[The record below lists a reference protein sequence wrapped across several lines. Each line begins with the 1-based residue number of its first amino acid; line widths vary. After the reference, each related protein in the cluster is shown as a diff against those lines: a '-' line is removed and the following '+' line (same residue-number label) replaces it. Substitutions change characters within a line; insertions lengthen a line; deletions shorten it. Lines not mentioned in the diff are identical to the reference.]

1 MLMPRLFSLFFLTL
15 FAATLPLSAEAA
27 TADGYADAVDQ
38 FRYPDNHNPED
49 GIGAP
54 DGVYVNFLQ
63 DEEEVT
69 YDMGEGEE
77 GTGDLILYELYESF
91 TPEYTVYFLDASYT
105 VIQKVEGQ
113 LSTETTQITLDYTGE
128 VPYRYVTIEAT
139 DGEWH
144 LDAIE
149 AVTTVATD
157 EEDVPVDEEEL
168 VDEEEP
174 AEDTSSTQGMLLK
187 LPDDHDPA
195 TSVDAAVYLVGGD
208 GKRHA
213 FPTEAI
219 FYSWF
224 EDFSTLSYIDET
236 HLAEYALGANV
247 AIRPGTS
254 LIKLTN
260 DPKVYVVDDEN
271 VLHWIPTEEL
281 ATTLYGAD
289 WAKRV
294 VDIPD
299 VYFSSY
305 TMGSAL
311 SSEHHPSG
319 TFGYTPEGRVIY
331 LRNATYYT
339 MVDDSVF
346 RFNPDFYVAFSQE
359 ELDDYAEGGDLTE
372 DLTISWPF

>member
-1 MLMPRLFSLFFLTL
+1 MPRLFSLFFFTL
-15 FAATLPLSAEAA
+15 FATTLPFSAHAA
-27 TADGYADAVDQ
+27 TADRYANAVDQ

-54 DGVYVNFLQ
+54 DGVYVHFLH
-63 DEEEVT
+63 DGEEIT

-77 GTGDLILYELYESF
+77 GTGDLIVYELYKNF
-91 TPEYTVYFLDASYT
+91 TPEYTIYFLDTNYS

-113 LSTETTQITLDYTGE
+113 LSTETTQITIDYTGE
-128 VPYRYVTIEAT
+128 VPYRFVTIEAT

-149 AVTTVATD
+149 AITTVASETEEEILVDD
-157 EEDVPVDEEEL
+157 EEPVDEKETI
-168 VDEEEP
+168 
-174 AEDTSSTQGMLLK
+174 EDTSSTQGMLLK

-195 TSVDAAVYLVGGD
+195 TTVDAAVYLVGLD

-213 FPTEAI
+213 FPTESI

-260 DPKVYVVDDEN
+260 DPKVYAVDDEN
-271 VLHWIPTEEL
+271 TLHWIPSEEL
-281 ATTLYGAD
+281 AATLYGTD
-289 WAKRV
+289 WAMRV

-305 TMGSAL
+305 TIGSAI

-339 MVDDSVF
+339 IVDANLF
-346 RFNPDFYVAFSQE
+346 RFNTNFYVPFSQE

-372 DLTISWPF
+372 DLTVSWPF